1 MAIWVVEFPKE
12 GYKVGLNS
20 VNSVESSKIR
30 YHLRKQA
37 RKGFQSPIAIGYI
50 LSKLGTFEKF
60 FGIFLDFL
68 GIFGGNFL
76 DFSWIFLG
84 GGFFC

>member
-12 GYKVGLNS
+12 GYKVELNS

-37 RKGFQSPIAIGYI
+37 RKGFQSPIAIGYYQ
-50 LSKLGTFEKF
+50 
-60 FGIFLDFL
+60 
-68 GIFGGNFL
+68 N
-76 DFSWIFLG
+76 
-84 GGFFC
+84 